1 MLERMMDLI
10 HAGGGLALKLALGIA
25 IFITKA
31 LCISLTGHLYLSLE
45 ESKNSPLVLMCLIL
59 AATGTVYL
67 LII

>member
-1 MLERMMDLI
+1 MLERMSLLDV
-10 HAGGGLALKLALGIA
+10 GVGLALKLAQGIV

-31 LCISLTGHLYLSLE
+31 LCISLTGHLYLSLV
-45 ESKNSPLVLMCLIL
+45 ESKNSLLVLMCLIL

>member
-1 MLERMMDLI
+1 MLERMSLLDV
-10 HAGGGLALKLALGIA
+10 GVGLALKLAQGIA

-45 ESKNSPLVLMCLIL
+45 ESKNSLLVLMCLIL